1 MQYDQTRFNLKAVFS
16 LPVLIQKKKNG
27 YNTKNEIV
35 NTIKNHV
42 FQIGANINLRIFNA
56 AKIQFLDV
64 KLRFELSRRH

>member
-27 YNTKNEIV
+27 YNTKNETV

-42 FQIGANINLRIFNA
+42 FQIGANINLSNFNA
-56 AKIQFLDV
+56 AKIQFLAV
-64 KLRFELSRRH
+64 KLRFEFPGGH